1 MKTYLVYTN
10 TADSEL
16 EASAKFVG
24 TQADAAT
31 ERKQLVA
38 LGWPRKKIATA
49 EIDVP
54 TDKSG
59 MLSFLNTLL
68 AGPSVVAAL
77 ESLTR

>member
-16 EASAKFVG
+16 ESSAKFVG

-31 ERKQLVA
+31 ERKQLVIS
-38 LGWPRKKIATA
+38 GWPRKKITTA

-77 ESLTR
+77 ESLIK